1 MRRDGPPQGKFGNGP
16 RSEGPRTAGR
26 FGGAKR
32 FRRRKYCRFSAE
44 HIEYI
49 DYKNYRLLREML
61 TERGKIKPRGAT
73 GTNARFQRMLTTA
86 VKRARQMAL
95 ISPTKL

>member
-1 MRRDGPPQGKFGNGP
+1 M
-16 RSEGPRTAGR
+16 
-26 FGGAKR
+26 
-32 FRRRKYCRFSAE
+32 
-44 HIEYI
+44 EYI

-73 GTNARFQRMLTTA
+73 GTNAKFQRMLTTA

>member
-1 MRRDGPPQGKFGNGP
+1 MPG
-16 RSEGPRTAGR
+16 GR
-26 FGGAKR
+26 GLASKR
-32 FRRRKYCRFSAE
+32 FKRRKYCRFSAE

-73 GTNARFQRMLTTA
+73 GTNAKFQRMLTTA